1 MTNTNLK
8 LIETHYDEEKT
19 KVNERYYV
27 DKNDLRQG
35 LYESFYKSG
44 QLFERCTYKND
55 KREGLFEWFHENNQ
69 LSQRGTYK
77 NDDLH
82 GILEL
87 FDNQGKFE
95 FSCNYYTK

>member
-1 MTNTNLK
+1 MTNTNNNTNLTK
-8 LIETHYDEEKT
+8 IEKCVDYAKT
-19 KVNERYYV
+19 TVKFKYYI
-27 DKNDLRQG
+27 DKNGLKQG
-35 LYESFYKSG
+35 LYELFCEDG
-44 QLFERCTYKND
+44 QLDERC
-55 KREGLFEWFHENNQ
+55 
-69 LSQRGTYK
+69 TYK